1 MPDYFETMG
10 IPLLAGRSFSRH
22 DDRGATPVA
31 LISEAFR
38 RQHLSGRDP
47 IGARIE
53 LGQASVVQVIGVVG
67 SIRAEGPDRSPVPE
81 IYLPYAGNVTGSMSV
96 VVRHDNDP
104 AQLVSTIRA
113 RIREID
119 RLLPVEEIATMP
131 VVIGESYAGPH
142 IFVWMCA
149 GFASIAALI
158 AAAGMYSVMSY
169 YVSRR
174 THEMGIR
181 IALGARR
188 QHIYGLILGYAAV
201 LVLAG
206 AAIGIPCGIAL
217 SHAMKGL
224 LFGIS
229 PFDPLVYVGLG
240 VFLVSATLAA
250 CCGPVRRAVRIDPA
264 ACIRES

>member
-1 MPDYFETMG
+1 MPHFFEGMG
-10 IPLLAGRSFSRH
+10 IPLLTGRSFSGH
-22 DDRGATPVA
+22 DDRSATPVA
-31 LISEAFR
+31 IVSDAFR

-53 LGQASVVQVIGVVG
+53 IGQASLVQVIGVVG
-67 SIRAEGPDRSPVPE
+67 SIRTEGPDRSPVPE
-81 IYLPYAGNVTGSMSV
+81 MYVPYAQNVTGSMTV
-96 VVRHDNDP
+96 VVRQNGDP
-104 AQLVSTIRA
+104 AQLASAIRA
-113 RIREID
+113 RVREID

-131 VVIGESYAGPH
+131 VVVGESYAGPH
-142 IFVWMCA
+142 MFVWMCA
-149 GFASIAALI
+149 AFASIAALI
-158 AAAGMYSVMSY
+158 AGAGMYSVMSY

-188 QHIYGLILGYAAV
+188 RHIYGSILGYAAA

-217 SHAMKGL
+217 SQTMKRL

-229 PFDPLVYVGLG
+229 PFDPLVYAGLG
-240 VFLVSATLAA
+240 VFLISATLAA

-264 ACIRES
+264 ACIREP